1 MAKSF
6 GASEMDTLGRPYLLE
21 KPEETIYVFVTV
33 SVTLPPFLAYAFTT
47 VPQIWEAGGAY

>member
-1 MAKSF
+1 MH
-6 GASEMDTLGRPYLLE
+6 TLGRQYLLE

>member
-1 MAKSF
+1 
-6 GASEMDTLGRPYLLE
+6 MDTLGRPYLLE

-33 SVTLPPFLAYAFTT
+33 TVPLPPFLAYAYTT